1 MEEKY
6 CNELCVP
13 WEETLVIQLL
23 GKKISYPIMLSR
35 LKLLWKL
42 HQGYD
47 LRDVGHV
54 YFMVKYTL
62 VWIRFP
68 SLKMVFSN
76 ESFLLRL
83 ASVLDTPITV
93 DTNTLNAERG
103 KFSRVCM
110 EVNLNKLM
118 VGKVN
123 VRDEYESLH
132 LLCGHC
138 LSYGHQSWDC
148 SLKLA
153 QKPSPKLVVVE
164 DQPGENIVTNAG
176 YN

>member
-1 MEEKY
+1 
-6 CNELCVP
+6 
-13 WEETLVIQLL
+13 
-23 GKKISYPIMLSR
+23 
-35 LKLLWKL
+35 
-42 HQGYD
+42 
-47 LRDVGHV
+47 
-54 YFMVKYTL
+54 
-62 VWIRFP
+62 
-68 SLKMVFSN
+68 MVFSN

-103 KFSRVCM
+103 KFSRVCV
-110 EVNLNKLM
+110 EVNLKKLM

-138 LSYGHQSWDC
+138 LSYGHQSWDY

-153 QKPSPKLVVVE
+153 QKPSPKLVVVV